1 MHTITFNKI
10 TKNVVPRLI
19 ALSDRLAKEAAN
31 DADFADDAALA
42 GPSQRKR
49 SKIVFA
55 APEKLAARAAA
66 TKKRLERKASKRK
79 KEVADAE
86 ASNLAAELQQAQLDL
101 EEAEAEHREQLREMH
116 NRVRMLYLAYT
127 DARVLG
133 QAAVQSLV
141 VSSAKALFKLLKKDY
156 AAELS
161 ELCANIPEPS
171 NAAVLPDFKSF
182 LMEELNAGDSGQ
194 YDGYHLEALK
204 FHRDFVSAPFSS
216 SPVLHCTP
224 TATVAR
230 THPTA

>member
-19 ALSDRLAKEAAN
+19 ALSDRVAKEAAN
-31 DADFADDAALA
+31 DADFADVAVLG

-55 APEKLAARAAA
+55 DPEKLQARAEA
-66 TKKRLERKASKRK
+66 TKKRLERKAGKRK
-79 KEVADAE
+79 KEE

-101 EEAEAEHREQLREMH
+101 EEAEAEHREKLQEMH

-133 QAAVQSLV
+133 KAMVQSLI
-141 VSSAKALFKLLKKDY
+141 VSSAKALLKLLKKDY
-156 AAELS
+156 VAELS
-161 ELCANIPEPS
+161 DLCANIPEPS
-171 NAAVLPDFKSF
+171 NAAVLKDFKSF
-182 LMEELNAGDSGQ
+182 LMEELDAGDSGQ

>member
-1 MHTITFNKI
+1 M
-10 TKNVVPRLI
+10 I

-31 DADFADDAALA
+31 DADFADDAVLA

-55 APEKLAARAAA
+55 APEKLAARAEA

-79 KEVADAE
+79 KEVVADAE

-116 NRVRMLYLAYT
+116 NRVRMLYLAYQ

-156 AAELS
+156 AAELQD
-161 ELCANIPEPS
+161 LCASIPEPS

-182 LMEELNAGDSGQ
+182 LMEELDAGDSGQ

>member
-31 DADFADDAALA
+31 DADFADDAVLA

-116 NRVRMLYLAYT
+116 NRVRMLYLAYQ

-133 QAAVQSLV
+133 QAMVQSLV

-182 LMEELNAGDSGQ
+182 LMEELDAGDSGQ